1 MKETWETW
9 VRRLAQEDPLEEEM
23 APHASILAWQI
34 PGTEQSGVLQSM
46 GRKESDMTEQLS
58 THASYLQFL
67 HLFNAFPSTPYSVL
81 SGRCTF

>member
-1 MKETWETW
+1 MD
-9 VRRLAQEDPLEEEM
+9 L
-23 APHASILAWQI
+23 I
-34 PGTEQSGVLQSM
+34 PGLGRVSWSKKWQPTLVFLPEKFYGQRSPGGYSPW

-67 HLFNAFPSTPYSVL
+67 QLFDAFPSTPYSVL